1 MAEQYSILQM
11 YCIFFIHSSVNNQ
24 LDCFHVWAIVNSASV
39 NTGVHVFFCIM
50 FFSGFMPSS
59 VIPESQDIDGWDRR
73 KERGYICVSIA
84 DSLHCIAETSTT
96 RNL

>member
-1 MAEQYSILQM
+1 M
-11 YCIFFIHSSVNNQ
+11 C
-24 LDCFHVWAIVNSASV
+24 
-39 NTGVHVFFCIM
+39 FFCIM
-50 FFSGFMPSS
+50 FFSGFMPSG

-73 KERGYICVSIA
+73 KERGYICVCIA